1 MGMSQ
6 QKLADLMGIKRG
18 KVAGYF
24 YNTQAKSDFH
34 GQLMNHFHIDLGR
47 FLTIEMD
54 EENYE
59 SFFSTSSDELT
70 TIHEPEEEYKKTV
83 NAIDL
88 LLKAKQTNDK
98 DERNQL
104 IDQAISVYGQ
114 LISES
119 SQLKDQLMEALQGK

>member
-1 MGMSQ
+1 MSQ
-6 QKLADLMGIKRG
+6 QKLADLMDVKRG

-24 YNTQAKSDFH
+24 YETQAKADFH
-34 GQLMNHFHIDLGR
+34 KRLISHFHLDLGR
-47 FLTIEMD
+47 FLTLEMD
-54 EENYE
+54 DENYE
-59 SFFSTSSDELT
+59 SFFSTISDEIT

-88 LLKAKQTNDK
+88 LLRAKQSEDK
-98 DERNQL
+98 LERDQL

-119 SQLKDQLMEALQGK
+119 SQLKDQLMKALQQK